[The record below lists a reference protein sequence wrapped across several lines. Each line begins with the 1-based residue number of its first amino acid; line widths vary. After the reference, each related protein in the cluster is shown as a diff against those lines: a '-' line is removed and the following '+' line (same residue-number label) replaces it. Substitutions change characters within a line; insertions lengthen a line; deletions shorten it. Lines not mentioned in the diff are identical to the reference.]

1 MRVAREVALAV
12 PAERVWQALWDV
24 PRMMACVPGC
34 VDAREV
40 EPRRRYQARM
50 SQRMGPIVLSVPLDI
65 RVTEEAPGRLT
76 LAARGRDGGVAAEV
90 QMSVRLA
97 VEAAESGSRLTVEA
111 EGRVLGKLGALGAS
125 VIQRRAEE
133 LVDEF
138 TARLR
143 DAVGG

>member
-50 SQRMGPIVLSVPLDI
+50 SQRVGPIVLSVPLDI

-76 LAARGRDGGVAAEV
+76 LEARGRDGVVAAEV